1 MSAGLDTG
9 KGMALDGLKV
19 LDFTWVAVGPITIK
33 YLADNGATVVR
44 VESVT
49 RRDDLRAAP
58 PCKDGIS
65 SINSSQFPAIYNTSK
80 YGLGLNMSKPE
91 SQDLIR
97 RLMKEWQP
105 DVVAESFTP
114 VVKKR
119 WGLDYESLKKIKED
133 IILFSACQQGQTGP
147 KSAFAGFGMQAAAHA
162 GFYHLT
168 GWPDHGPLPPYGA
181 YSDFI
186 NPPNGAAA
194 ILAALLYRDRTGKG
208 QHIDLAQ
215 FECAIQYLSPLAL
228 DYQTTGR
235 VMRRNGNSDEAYAP
249 HGIYPCAAPEN
260 EPETPI
266 RKGGHWCAIAVTSEE
281 EWGALCE
288 SMGTPGLRA
297 DPRFESTEKR
307 LENSAAL
314 DEIISGWT
322 SRFESRALME
332 RLQGAGVP
340 AGVVQSQSEL
350 WNDPQLEHLGFYQ
363 MLEHTECGPMPY
375 DGLQFQLSKTPGKL
389 RWAQALVGEHSEM
402 VLKEFAGL
410 DEDEIAELVAAE
422 ALEFS

>member
-1 MSAGLDTG
+1 
-9 KGMALDGLKV
+9 MALGGLKV

-49 RRDDLRAAP
+49 RRDDLRGAP

-97 RLMKEWQP
+97 RLVKEWQP

-119 WGLDYESLKKIKED
+119 WGLDYEDLKKIKED

-235 VMRRNGNSDEAYAP
+235 VMRRNGNADEAYAP
-249 HGIYPCAAPEN
+249 HGIYPCASPEN
-260 EPETPI
+260 EPATPI
-266 RKGGHWCAIAVTSEE
+266 RTGGHWCAIAVTSEE

-288 SMGTPGLRA
+288 VDGDA
-297 DPRFESTEKR
+297 
-307 LENSAAL
+307 
-314 DEIISGWT
+314 
-322 SRFESRALME
+322 
-332 RLQGAGVP
+332 GAEGRPQICVDGE
-340 AGVVQSQSEL
+340 AVGEL
-350 WNDPQLEHLGFYQ
+350 
-363 MLEHTECGPMPY
+363 CGPGRDNLGLDVGVRVTGA
-375 DGLQFQLSKTPGKL
+375 DGDAARGGGPGGGGAKPVGAVERPSAGASWVLPDAGAHGVRAHAL
-389 RWAQALVGEHSEM
+389 RWAAVPAIED
-402 VLKEFAGL
+402 AG
-410 DEDEIAELVAAE
+410 
-422 ALEFS
+422 

>member
-1 MSAGLDTG
+1 
-9 KGMALDGLKV
+9 MALEGLKV

-33 YLADNGATVVR
+33 YLADNGATVIR

-58 PCKDGIS
+58 PCKNGASGI
-65 SINSSQFPAIYNTSK
+65 NTSQFPANYNTSK

-91 SQDLIR
+91 SQALIK
-97 RLMKEWQP
+97 RLIKEWQP
-105 DVVAESFTP
+105 DVVSESYTP
-114 VVKKR
+114 PVKKR
-119 WGLDYESLKKIKED
+119 WGLDYESLKKLKDD

-147 KSAFAGFGMQAAAHA
+147 KAAFAGFGMQAAAHA

-168 GWPDHGPLPPYGA
+168 GWPDRLPLPPYGA

-186 NPPNGAAA
+186 NPPNGATA
-194 ILAALLYRDRTGKG
+194 ILAALEYRNRTGKG

-235 VMRRNGNSDEAYAP
+235 VMKRNGNRDEVYAP
-249 HGIYPCAAPEN
+249 HGVYPCAAPEN
-260 EPETPI
+260 EPDKPI
-266 RKGGHWCAIAVTSEE
+266 RTGGHWCAIAVTSEE

-288 SMGTPGLRA
+288 SMGMSEFRTDR
-297 DPRFESTEKR
+297 RFDSMEKR
-307 LENSAAL
+307 LERSEEL
-314 DEIISGWT
+314 DGIISEWT
-322 SRFESRALME
+322 AGFESRALME
-332 RLQGAGVP
+332 KLQGAGVA

-350 WNDPQLEHLGFYQ
+350 WNDPQLAHLGFYQ

-375 DGLQFQLSKTPGKL
+375 DGLQFQLSKTPARL
-389 RWAQALVGEHSEM
+389 RWAQALVGEHNEF

-410 DEDEIAELVAAE
+410 DDEEIAELIASE